1 MPFIKNFKNVNTGNS
16 FFKHH
21 RKFIDLKEYFEGHNG
36 GSGYL
41 AKKYG
46 ISKYTIDT
54 WIRMRKKPE
63 LYHEGAKRGR
73 KKDSEIDWKQRYE
86 ILKKFQAFLRARRER
101 R

>member
-1 MPFIKNFKNVNTGNS
+1 MASKGQKFNSYDPEFKEM
-16 FFKHH
+16 
-21 RKFIDLKEYFEGHNG
+21 ILKEYFEGHNG

-73 KKDSEIDWKQRYE
+73 KKDSEINWKQRYE